1 MAQQWYVIH
10 TYSGYENRAKQNLE
24 ERIKNLNKG
33 DLFSEILVPT
43 ETVVELVKGKRKT
56 SQRKIFPGYILVKME
71 LNEETWH
78 IVRETPKITG
88 FAGDG
93 TKPVPISETEVND
106 VLSQMKEGGVK
117 AKPKVSFNVGDSVRV
132 IDGPFANFIGTIE
145 EGQARKAQ
153 AQGSRFH
160 FRQGDTGGTRLH
172 PGGEELAVAEQGADD
187 GEKSGRHG

>member
-1 MAQQWYVIH
+1 MAQQWYVVH

-33 DLFSEILVPT
+33 VFFSEILVPT

-78 IVRETPKITG
+78 VVRETPKITG

-93 TKPVPISETEVND
+93 TKPVPITETEVND

-117 AKPKVSFNVGDSVRV
+117 AKPKVSFSVGDNVRV

-145 EGQARKAQ
+145 EVKPEKRKLKVLVSIFGRA
-153 AQGSRFH
+153 
-160 FRQGDTGGTRLH
+160 T
-172 PGGEELAVAEQGADD
+172 PVELDFIQV
-187 GEKSGRHG
+187 EKN

>member
-1 MAQQWYVIH
+1 MAQQWYVVH

-33 DLFSEILVPT
+33 AFFSEILVPT

-71 LNEETWH
+71 LTEETWH

-93 TKPVPISETEVND
+93 TKPVPITETEVND

-145 EGQARKAQ
+145 EVKPEKRKLKVLVSIFGRA
-153 AQGSRFH
+153 
-160 FRQGDTGGTRLH
+160 T
-172 PGGEELAVAEQGADD
+172 PVELDFIQV
-187 GEKSGRHG
+187 EKN